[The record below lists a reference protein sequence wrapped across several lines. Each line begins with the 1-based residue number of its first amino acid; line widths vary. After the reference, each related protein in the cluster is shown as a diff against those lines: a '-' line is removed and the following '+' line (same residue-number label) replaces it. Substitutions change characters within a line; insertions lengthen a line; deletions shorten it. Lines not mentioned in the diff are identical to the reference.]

1 MLHSISAT
9 KRHCGLLFTLIIT
22 LSFTI
27 AAKEA
32 NSNGD
37 GEDLFNKYCS
47 ICHAGAMPEAP
58 RLEAFKEYSAAR
70 IVDSLNFG
78 VMSTQGLMLSKN
90 EIRVVAEYL
99 SGKPYTP
106 KFSTKKIPLCERSI
120 SEDVGKDD
128 EEHNWVAWG
137 GKYGNKRFQAHEKHL
152 STKNV
157 EKLELKWA
165 FGFDHATRSR
175 SQPTL
180 YEGTL
185 YIGGQNGTIYA
196 LDADS
201 GCVHWSYETNNEV
214 RGALAIAPPSNLNN
228 GAVVFGDFKA
238 NIYALDRLTGELIWK
253 NKVHTHPLATITGS
267 VTVANN
273 TVYVPISSSEVVPAA
288 QASYPCCT
296 FRGAV
301 AALDILTGNQNWIY
315 YTTPEPKPTGTNSQG
330 TDQFG
335 PSGAPIWS
343 TPTYDPTRNLVYV
356 TTGQNYSSP
365 ATGTSDAV
373 IALNADNGSV
383 NWIRQVWEND
393 AWNGGCSV
401 KTANCP
407 KENGPDFDIGA
418 AAILHHD
425 FQAGDLV
432 LVGQKSGL
440 VFALDPEKQGE
451 IVWTTRVGRGG
462 TMGGVHWGMSANDN
476 TLFVGISDLYTR
488 NPYAEGSAQP
498 GVHALNP
505 ADGSFFWRSTL
516 DNQCPKDIKFLC
528 YQGISAPVSTSPGL
542 VFAGGLDGMLRAFDA
557 SNGKTLWE
565 YPTAR
570 PFETINDV
578 QAKGGAIEAAGPV
591 IYNGHVYVTSGYDKW
606 GEMPGNVLLVFG
618 LPK

>member
-1 MLHSISAT
+1 MLHSKRAINRHRWLLLILMSSLSVTITAKKSSKIS
-9 KRHCGLLFTLIIT
+9 
-22 LSFTI
+22 
-27 AAKEA
+27 
-32 NSNGD
+32 D
-37 GEDLFNKYCS
+37 GADLFNKYCS
-47 ICHAGAMPEAP
+47 VCHTGAMPEAP
-58 RLEAFKEYSAAR
+58 RIEAFKEYSPAR

-90 EIRVVAEYL
+90 EIEVVAEYL
-99 SGKPYTP
+99 SGKPFVP
-106 KFSTKKIPLCERSI
+106 KSRPKVLPLCERVI
-120 SEDVGKDD
+120 SENRSKGD
-128 EEHNWVAWG
+128 EKPNWSAWG
-137 GKYGNKRFQAHEKHL
+137 GEYGNKRFQTHEKLL
-152 STKNV
+152 SAKNV
-157 EKLELKWA
+157 DALELKWA
-165 FGFDHATRSR
+165 FGFDQATRSR
-175 SQPTL
+175 AQPTF
-180 YEGTL
+180 YDGTL

-196 LDADS
+196 LDAES
-201 GCVHWSYETNNEV
+201 GCVHWFYETNNEV
-214 RGALAIAPPSNLNN
+214 RGALAVAPTSNLNG
-228 GAVVFGDFKA
+228 GAIVFGDFKA
-238 NIYALDRLTGELIWK
+238 NVYALDRITGELIWK

-296 FRGAV
+296 FQGAI
-301 AALDILTGNQNWIY
+301 AALDIQTGKQNWIY
-315 YTTPEPKPTGTNSQG
+315 YTTSEPKPTGTNSHG
-330 TDQFG
+330 TAQFG

-343 TPTYDPTRNLVYV
+343 TPTYDPKRKLVYV

-383 NWIRQVWEND
+383 NWISQVWEND

-407 KENGPDFDIGA
+407 QENGPDFDIGA

-425 FQAGDLV
+425 AQAGDLV

-440 VFALDPEKQGE
+440 VFALDPEKQGK
-451 IVWTTRVGRGG
+451 IIWTTRVGRGG
-462 TMGGVHWGMSANDN
+462 TMGGVHWGMSANDDA
-476 TLFVGISDLYTR
+476 LFVGISDLNTR
-488 NPYAEGSAQP
+488 NPYADGPAQP

-505 ADGSFFWRSTL
+505 ANGSFLWRSTL
-516 DNQCPKDIKFLC
+516 ENHCPKDIKFLC

-542 VFAGGLDGMLRAFDA
+542 VFAGGLDGIVRAFDA
-557 SNGKTLWE
+557 SNGDKLWE

-570 PFETINDV
+570 SFATINNV
-578 QAKGGAIEAAGPV
+578 QAKGGSIEAAGPV

-618 LPK
+618 LPN